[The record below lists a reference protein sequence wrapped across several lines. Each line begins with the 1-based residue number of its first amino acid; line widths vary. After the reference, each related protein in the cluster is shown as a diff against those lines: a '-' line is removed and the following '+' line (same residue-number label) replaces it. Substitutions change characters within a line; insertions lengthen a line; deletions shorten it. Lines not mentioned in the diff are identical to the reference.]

1 QYTEKFIGR
10 KMSPIRIVGGGAKS
24 DLWCQI
30 FADVM
35 QREIRQVS
43 GPIHAN
49 ARGAAFIALVG
60 LGKISFDDI
69 PDLVQYEQTFSPIA
83 KNVTIYNELFKAFIR
98 LYKANR
104 PIYQSLNRV

>member
-1 QYTEKFIGR
+1 
-10 KMSPIRIVGGGAKS
+10 
-24 DLWCQI
+24 
-30 FADVM
+30 
-35 QREIRQVS
+35 

-104 PIYQSLNRV
+104 PIYQGLNRV